1 MTPATTVP
9 IMVLRTFLALMFVLA
24 STLGSQTQETT
35 TETTIE
41 VTSFSPLSLAIHK
54 ELDARSDVA
63 QSKSLQTRLSSIREF
78 YTQNQFKSIWLKQG
92 KPSDKARALVQSLN
106 RASEDGLDPQ
116 DYDAEALFQK
126 LGAGNDTTL
135 ADLEIHL
142 STTLVSFAQ
151 HMNAG
156 RVNPR
161 AVNRETVIYPE
172 AISPEK
178 ILRRANSTKNIKAFL
193 RLLAP
198 HTPRYERLRVALA
211 KYRRIA
217 EQGGW
222 EEIPTGEVLKPDM
235 EDERVPLLE
244 QRLVVSGDLPQSAVG
259 GGKLY
264 DALLVDAVMQF
275 QARHGLAVD
284 GVIGGNTLKELNVP
298 IESRIASMEYNLER
312 RRWMQNDYG
321 PHYIFAN
328 LADQVVKLVKNEKTI
343 HAALIQVGQPYH
355 RTPVFTDE
363 MEYLEINPY
372 WNVPKSIAVNELLPK
387 LRNNPNHYTSQG
399 FQVLRGGSVISASS
413 VPWHSYS
420 KSNFPVRLRQGPGK
434 KNALGRIKFMF
445 PNKFN
450 VYLHDTP
457 SKQNFAKASRFF
469 SHGCLRLQDPLK
481 MAEFILGDQG
491 WSRGKIDGVVNSGK
505 RTVVKLENKIPVHIA
520 YLTAWVNKDGSVHFR
535 RDVYGR
541 DKILAKA
548 LSNVRGR

>member
-1 MTPATTVP
+1 MTPATSVR
-9 IMVLRTFLALMFVLA
+9 IAVLGALISVMFLAGSAFV
-24 STLGSQTQETT
+24 SQAQETTETT
-35 TETTIE
+35 TEAP
-41 VTSFSPLSLAIHK
+41 SLSPLGLAIK
-54 ELDARSDVA
+54 QELDARADSA
-63 QSKSLQTRLSSIREF
+63 KSKSLQARLSAIQEF
-78 YTQNQFKSIWLKQG
+78 YSENQYKPIWVKDG
-92 KPSDKARALVQSLN
+92 KPSTKARELVETLN
-106 RASEDGLDPQ
+106 RAQEDGLHPE
-116 DYDAEALFQK
+116 DYDALALFQK
-126 LGAGNDTTL
+126 LGAGNDSTL

-161 AVNRETVIYPE
+161 AVNREIVIYPE
-172 AISPEK
+172 AISSGK
-178 ILRRANSTKNIKAFL
+178 ILQRASKTKNIKAFL

-198 HTPRYERLRVALA
+198 HTPRYERLRVALS

-217 EQGGW
+217 KQGGW
-222 EEIPTGEVLKPDM
+222 VEIPAGEVLKPDM

-244 QRLVVSGDLPQSAVG
+244 KRLVVSGDLPQSAVG
-259 GGKLY
+259 GGNLY
-264 DALLVDAVMQF
+264 DTLLVDAVMRF

-284 GVIGGNTLKELNVP
+284 GVIGSNTLKELNVP
-298 IESRIASMEYNLER
+298 IEARIASMEYNLER

-328 LADQVVKLVKNEKTI
+328 LADQVVKLVKNEKTV

-387 LRNNPNHYTSQG
+387 LQNNPNHYTSQG

-420 KSNFPVRLRQGPGK
+420 KANFPVRLRQGPGK

-481 MAEFILGDQG
+481 MAEHILGDQG
-491 WSRGKIDGVVNSGK
+491 WSRGKIDGVVSSGK
-505 RTVVKLENKIPVHIA
+505 RTVVKLEKKIPVHIA
-520 YLTAWVNKDGSVHFR
+520 YLTSWVNKDGSVHFR

-541 DKILAKA
+541 DKILANA
-548 LSNVRGR
+548 LAKVRGR